1 MVKSYLLGLPLF
13 NVGFLILGVADLWI
27 YRIQNVNNPNAA
39 PATLTTVL
47 FIILL
52 YGGFIVV
59 SFLFGILLF
68 SKYGGEFTQIALYS
82 FFSFLISAILWMI
95 EGLDIHNGT
104 WVIVSLQQGG
114 GFLFGAIFGAGRH
127 RRKN

>member
-1 MVKSYLLGLPLF
+1 MIRSYLLGLPLF
-13 NVGFLILGVADLWI
+13 NVVFLILGVVDLWI

-39 PATLTTVL
+39 PATLTAIL

-52 YGGFIVV
+52 YGGFFVV

-68 SKYGGEFTQIALYS
+68 SKYGGKFAQIASYS
-82 FFSFLISAILWMI
+82 FFSLLISAILWMI

-104 WVIVSLQQGG
+104 WVIISLQQGG
-114 GFLFGAIFGAGRH
+114 GFLLGAILGTARH